1 MKKSRNLYF
10 VPKENKQMERE
21 GFIDYYEILQLN
33 QRADQETMDR
43 VYRFLAKRYHPDNQ
57 NTGDPEKS
65 THW

>member
-1 MKKSRNLYF
+1 
-10 VPKENKQMERE
+10 MERE